1 MERPCVVRP
10 AATSTTGYLGFL
22 AGPTP
27 IGLIAELTGLRGG
40 LGVVVACTALP
51 VLLAGR
57 AHHDPRT
64 ASVRRQAADA
74 WPVREEHRKQPSA
87 GAGRG
92 SYASANSGAATSRFA
107 IRTAENSDQRVHQR
121 SSRRSS
127 RTCTARAAPELRP
140 TVWDGGLDR
149 AYRCAYRLVSEE
161 CVLALLAATAI
172 GSIRSTFQARAGR
185 CSSTA
190 WTLIPRSQVRILPG
204 PCKIPVN
211 RHFLLPEL

>member
-10 AATSTTGYLGFL
+10 AATSTAGYLGFL

-40 LGVVVACTALP
+40 LGVVIACTALP

-74 WPVREEHRKQPSA
+74 WPVREEHRKEPPA

-107 IRTAENSDQRVHQR
+107 NRTAENSDQRVHQR

-127 RTCTARAAPELRP
+127 RTCTAGAAPELRP
-140 TVWDGGLDR
+140 TVGVR
-149 AYRCAYRLVSEE
+149 EPRPRVQMR
-161 CVLALLAATAI
+161 V
-172 GSIRSTFQARAGR
+172 QARLRRVRFGSACCNR
-185 CSSTA
+185 A
-190 WTLIPRSQVRILPG
+190 WFDLQ
-204 PCKIPVN
+204 
-211 RHFLLPEL
+211 HFSGSRRTM